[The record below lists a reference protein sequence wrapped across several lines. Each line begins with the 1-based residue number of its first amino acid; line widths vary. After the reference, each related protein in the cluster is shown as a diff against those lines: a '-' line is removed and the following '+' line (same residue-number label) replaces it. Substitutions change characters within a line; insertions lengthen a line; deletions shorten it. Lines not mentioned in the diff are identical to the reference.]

1 MTTPEPLPVPER
13 KTKHA
18 KAYVIG
24 SVAFVVLIFAAG
36 VYLYRGSGS
45 GQASF
50 TALSPQE
57 QTERLN
63 ETGDAV
69 AQMLKTQIVTK
80 IEEDRDRVWVS
91 PSAWNHASY
100 DQKASMAHVL
110 AKFCAASHG
119 TAHMDCEIV
128 DDQTG
133 RRLARYTNDGFTL
146 Y

>member
-24 SVAFVVLIFAAG
+24 SVAVVVLILAAG

-45 GQASF
+45 DQASV
-50 TALSPQE
+50 LSPQE

-69 AQMLKTQIVTK
+69 AQMLKNQIVTK
-80 IEEDRDRVWVS
+80 IEDDRGRVSVS
-91 PSAWNHASY
+91 ASAWDRASY
-100 DQKASMAHVL
+100 DQKASMAHAL
-110 AKFCAASHG
+110 AKFCAAVHG
-119 TAHMDCEIV
+119 TARMDCEIV

-133 RRLARYTNDGFTL
+133 RRLARYTNDGLTL

>member
-24 SVAFVVLIFAAG
+24 SMAFVVIIIAAG

-45 GQASF
+45 DQASV
-50 TALSPQE
+50 LNPQE

-80 IEEDRDRVWVS
+80 IEEDRARVSVS
-91 PSAWNHASY
+91 ASAWDSASY
-100 DQKASMAHVL
+100 DQKASMAHAL

-128 DDQTG
+128 DDHTG
-133 RRLARYTNDGFTL
+133 RRLARYTNDGLKL

>member
-45 GQASF
+45 DQASV
-50 TALSPQE
+50 LSPQE

-69 AQMLKTQIVTK
+69 AQMLKNQIVTK
-80 IEEDRDRVWVS
+80 IEDDRGRVSVS
-91 PSAWNHASY
+91 ASAWDRASY